1 MNVLYKVEELTMQI
15 LDKLAYKVL
24 RKKNNEEIKKL
35 FNIECNCKKVPVVK
49 QEELKVKT
57 LQSTSRIDRYDMR
70 VMKDYKETIRK
81 EMSYDLADTIKDLLE
96 VEILEDNN
104 TYRVYK
110 GTLKVVKGR

>member
-1 MNVLYKVEELTMQI
+1 MCFIEWRNKMQI
-15 LDKLAYKVL
+15 IDKLAYKVL
-24 RKKNNEEIKKL
+24 RKKSNEEIKKL

-81 EMSYDLADTIKDLLE
+81 EMAYDLADTIKDLLE

-110 GTLKVVKGR
+110 GTLRVVKGR

>member
-1 MNVLYKVEELTMQI
+1 MQI
-15 LDKLAYKVL
+15 LDQLAYKVL
-24 RKKNNEEIKKL
+24 RKKSNEEIKKL

-70 VMKDYKETIRK
+70 VLKDYKTTIKK
-81 EMSYDLADTIKDLLE
+81 EIAYDLIDEIVNLIELE
-96 VEILEDNN
+96 VLEDNN

>member
-1 MNVLYKVEELTMQI
+1 MNL

-24 RKKNNEEIKKL
+24 RKKSNEEIKKL
-35 FNIECNCKKVPVVK
+35 FNIECSCKKKMPIAK
-49 QEELKVKT
+49 KEELKTKI

-81 EMSYDLADTIKDLLE
+81 EMAYDLADAIKDLLE

-110 GTLKVVKGR
+110 GTLRVVKGR

>member
-1 MNVLYKVEELTMQI
+1 MKL

-24 RKKNNEEIKKL
+24 RKKSNEEIKKL

-70 VMKDYKETIRK
+70 VLKDYQKSIKKEIA
-81 EMSYDLADTIKDLLE
+81 YDLIDNIKDLLE

>member
-1 MNVLYKVEELTMQI
+1 MQI
-15 LDKLAYKVL
+15 IDKLAYKVL
-24 RKKNNEEIKKL
+24 RKKSNEEIKKL

-70 VMKDYKETIRK
+70 VLKDYKTTIKK
-81 EMSYDLADTIKDLLE
+81 EIAYDLIDEIVNLIELE
-96 VEILEDNN
+96 VLEDNR

-110 GTLKVVKGR
+110 GTLKVVKER

>member
-1 MNVLYKVEELTMQI
+1 MCFIEWRNTMQI

-24 RKKNNEEIKKL
+24 KKKSKEDIKKL
-35 FNIECNCKKVPVVK
+35 FNIECSCKKKMPVVK
-49 QEELKVKT
+49 REELKTKT

-81 EMSYDLADTIKDLLE
+81 EIAYDLVDTIKDLLE
-96 VEILEDNN
+96 IEILEDNN

-110 GTLKVVKGR
+110 GTLRVVKER

>member
-1 MNVLYKVEELTMQI
+1 MCFIEWRNKMQI
-15 LDKLAYKVL
+15 LDRLAYIVL
-24 RKKNNEEIKKL
+24 KKKSKEDIKKL

-81 EMSYDLADTIKDLLE
+81 EMAYDLADTIKDLLE

-110 GTLKVVKGR
+110 GTLRVVKGR